1 MGFNFRVV
9 FMKER
14 WSLNGNELSLELN
27 KNGSSWNIAIE
38 DGTNFK
44 EINISDISI
53 CNGLIFLKVNGK
65 TIRLH
70 YTKDSNG
77 SLWISS
83 PTRDSHIEQIAA
95 AKKRGSNK
103 EEGLLAPMP
112 GIILAHKTNAGSNV
126 KKGDPLLVM
135 EAMKMEYTINAPHD
149 GILKRFCFAVGEKAP
164 LGSILA
170 ELE

>member
-1 MGFNFRVV
+1 
-9 FMKER
+9 MKER
-14 WSLNGNELSLELN
+14 WSINSNELSFELE
-27 KNGSSWNIAIE
+27 KNGSDWNVIFKE
-38 DGTNFK
+38 ETGLK
-44 EINISDISI
+44 EINVSDISI
-53 CNGLIFLKVNGK
+53 HNSYILLKVNEK
-65 TIRLH
+65 MFRLY
-70 YTKDSNG
+70 YTKQSNG
-77 SLWISS
+77 SLWLSS

-95 AKKRGSNK
+95 TKKRGSNK

-112 GIILAHKTNAGSNV
+112 GIILAHKTNEGADV

>member
-1 MGFNFRVV
+1 
-9 FMKER
+9 MKGQ

-44 EINISDISI
+44 KFNINDISI
-53 CNGLIFLKVNGK
+53 YNGLIFLKINGK
-65 TIRLH
+65 TICLH

-77 SLWISS
+77 SIWISS
-83 PTRDSHIEQIAA
+83 PTRDSHIKQIAA
-95 AKKRGSNK
+95 TKKRGSNK

-112 GIILAHKTNAGSNV
+112 GIILAHKTTSGASV

-149 GILKRFCFAVGEKAP
+149 GIIKKFLYAADEKVQ
-164 LGSILA
+164 LGSLLVEFEETIK
-170 ELE
+170 